1 LPGARSSFL
10 SDLPALTINYRSKKK
25 RKEKLFMSTKEN
37 VVSAV
42 ETTTSHTEEAQALL
56 KELRQM
62 RERIP
67 RFAIPLSAQEAKRL
81 VTAAT
86 VPPEFVELTAVAVA
100 NENALVRGD
109 GATPAEIRDL
119 ASYAAS
125 YDPLADELEALAQ
138 FIRHSVRAARNKAG
152 SEALTTYS
160 LTRRLAKRPEFAHLA
175 PYAAD
180 MRRALGRPRISSTK
194 TARRAA
200 KQAAKQAATA
210 PPVTTT
216 EPS

>member
-1 LPGARSSFL
+1 
-10 SDLPALTINYRSKKK
+10 
-25 RKEKLFMSTKEN
+25 MSTKEI
-37 VVSAV
+37 
-42 ETTTSHTEEAQALL
+42 TRSHTEEAQALL

-67 RFAIPLSAQEAKRL
+67 HFAIPLSAQETKRL
-81 VTAAT
+81 TPAAA

-119 ASYAAS
+119 TSYADS
-125 YDPLADELEALAQ
+125 YDPIADELEALAH

-152 SEALTTYS
+152 SEGLTTYA
-160 LTRRLAKRPEFAHLA
+160 LTRRLARRPEYAHLA

-180 MRRALGRPRISSTK
+180 MRRALGRPRKLSAEEIQKRATK
-194 TARRAA
+194 
-200 KQAAKQAATA
+200 KAAKQAATQAATA
-210 PPVTTT
+210 PPDTTT
-216 EPS
+216 TQS